1 MTFLNF
7 CVFQRSKTHQKDETT
22 TKHKKIT
29 KDKITTKKVGDS
41 IFAEDLLKKEIIFKI
56 CFDRLLGMMGQLE
69 LPRSRLFC
77 HNILETI
84 RFYDDYKADFLI
96 TK

>member
-1 MTFLNF
+1 MTFLDF

-29 KDKITTKKVGDS
+29 KDKVTTKKVITKDKITTKKVGDS
-41 IFAEDLLKKEIIFKI
+41 IFAEDLLRKGIIFKI

-69 LPRSRLFC
+69 LPRSRL
-77 HNILETI
+77 
-84 RFYDDYKADFLI
+84 
-96 TK
+96 